1 LDNLIFGELRYLV
14 RLHVTGF
21 FSYASESN
29 RSLEVDW
36 CRIEA
41 PEITMKATEYSDLP
55 SEIIE
60 MIFDELWN
68 DTLTVSTLT
77 ESFTQ
82 KRDLRGCLPVSK
94 DFRHR
99 ILSRFCRNTY
109 LFLRVSLSDTHIAR
123 LKEVI
128 SPPWGSRLGGIGRYI
143 KQFSLQ
149 LHIEKTDAPDIFRK
163 SIHLLDCKDLVA
175 VLEGLHGEHFGV
187 TRFSLNISANFQGSI
202 AWAGIPARFRSAFQ
216 ALLQSPHLTHLDIQ
230 NIAFPSEAFFNG
242 SHLKSLSI
250 KQFPR
255 IFAFDSPGN
264 EMDRAL
270 LTLSGLPFPS
280 LVELCTDHSHECD
293 SDFLPAPMLEK
304 LKVFTEFSN
313 ECLHS
318 AKTWRVLGLSASSLT
333 EIYISHAGE
342 PQ

>member
-1 LDNLIFGELRYLV
+1 
-14 RLHVTGF
+14 
-21 FSYASESN
+21 
-29 RSLEVDW
+29 
-36 CRIEA
+36 
-41 PEITMKATEYSDLP
+41 MKATEYSDLP

-68 DTLTVSTLT
+68 DTLNVPNLT
-77 ESFTQ
+77 ESLKQ
-82 KRDLRGCLPVSK
+82 KRDLLRGCLPVSK

-109 LFLRVSLSDTHIAR
+109 LSLSLSDTHIAR

-128 SPPWGSRLGGIGRYI
+128 SLPWGSRLGGIGRYI
-143 KQFSLQ
+143 KQFSLH
-149 LHIEKTDAPDIFRK
+149 LHIEKADVPDIFRK
-163 SIHLLDCKDLVA
+163 SIHLLDCEDLAA

-202 AWAGIPARFRSAFQ
+202 AWAGIPAGFRSAFL
-216 ALLQSPHLTHLDIQ
+216 ALLHSPYLTRLDIQ

-250 KQFPR
+250 KRFPR
-255 IFAFDSPGN
+255 IFAADSPGN

-304 LKVFTEFSN
+304 LKVFTEISN
-313 ECLHS
+313 ERLHS